1 MSCKEAFHVAKQLCE
16 FGCPTDI
23 LGCDPLNMTDE
34 EKSNI
39 ENYFS
44 NLLFRP
50 SRERNEL
57 LKWVDSKIF
66 DTAKENSHDY
76 IGQEYVTADATSLI
90 IERLSCITSDTS
102 DGFFGMATQVHIRT
116 NLYHKIG

>member
-1 MSCKEAFHVAKQLCE
+1 MSCKEAYHVGKQLCE

-23 LGCDPLNMTDE
+23 LGCDPRNMTDE
-34 EKSNI
+34 EKSNM

-50 SRERNEL
+50 SSERNQL

-66 DTAKENSHDY
+66 DTGNENSHDY
-76 IGQEYVTADATSLI
+76 IGQEYITADTTSLMN
-90 IERLSCITSDTS
+90 ERLSSITSDTS
-102 DGFFGMATQVHIRT
+102 DGSFRMATQVYIYT
-116 NLYHKIG
+116 D